1 MTEHH
6 PPPRIRVVGRF
17 IEVRVVL
24 LGSTLRDVAAA
35 NPDLGQSEPAV
46 VAIGSLQTSRR
57 PVVALQ
63 FRGRVPP
70 ATFVKFRTVDA
81 LQFEVEAGLEQRD
94 VARETAGAG

>member
-1 MTEHH
+1 MVFGSCSAEFA
-6 PPPRIRVVGRF
+6 PGVVTRERHADKGP
-17 IEVRVVL
+17 
-24 LGSTLRDVAAA
+24 SDA
-35 NPDLGQSEPAV
+35 EPAV

-81 LQFEVEAGLEQRD
+81 LQFEDAGR
-94 VARETAGAG
+94 VAGSVPQ